1 MGVDMHGKVCKCG
14 TMVMYP
20 EYEKAE
26 DIVCYACGV
35 ILISKDET
43 QIQET
48 NINNDTEHSER

>member
-1 MGVDMHGKVCKCG
+1 MHGKVCKCG